1 MVHCNGYITCG
12 GGVGMLWYAV
22 MGILPVVGMW
32 VGCDGYITCGGGV
45 GMLWYVVTGILPV
58 VEVWVCCRRL

>member
-1 MVHCNGYITCG
+1 
-12 GGVGMLWYAV
+12 

-45 GMLWYVVTGILPV
+45 VMLWYVVMGILPV
-58 VEVWVCCRRL
+58 VGVWVCCGRL